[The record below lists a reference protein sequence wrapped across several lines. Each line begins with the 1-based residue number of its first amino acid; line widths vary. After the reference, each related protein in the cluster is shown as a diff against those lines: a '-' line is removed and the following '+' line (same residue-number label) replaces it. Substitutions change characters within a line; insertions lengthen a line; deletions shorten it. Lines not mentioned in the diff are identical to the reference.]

1 MNHLLKTIDITR
13 NSNNIELEI
22 STISANIHM
31 ISVDSD
37 LLFTAEETRRTY
49 DNLKEIKTNLFY
61 HEIQSIHGHDAFLIE
76 HKQLIHILNPIFQT
90 QNQLNY
96 VNI

>member
-1 MNHLLKTIDITR
+1 MNHLLKTIDIAR

-22 STISANIHM
+22 SKISANIHL
-31 ISVDSD
+31 IFVDSD
-37 LLFTAEETRRTY
+37 LLFTAKETRRTY
-49 DNLKEIKTNLFY
+49 DNLKEIKTNLFH

-76 HKQLIHILNPIFQT
+76 HEQLTHILKPIFQI